1 MHVEII
7 DGRWVIDAYWLE
19 NPVIGDSF
27 EEIYWEV
34 VKLRRNDAT

>member
-7 DGRWVIDAYWLE
+7 DGRWVIDADWLE
-19 NPVIGDSF
+19 NPIIGDSF
-27 EEIYWEV
+27 EEIYWTV